1 MPAVAPCGAP
11 ASEQRAAAQTYR
23 SVKSL
28 DDVRAAMTA
37 ATAAGKPVMLEFY
50 ADWAPFC
57 QVMHREVFPDARVQT
72 LLAKLVW
79 LRADVTAN
87 DATDKAL
94 LKPFGVTGVPQIL
107 FFRRDGQQ
115 RKDLLLAGYSK
126 PEDLV
131 QRLEQALR

>member
-28 DDVRAAMTA
+28 DDVR
-37 ATAAGKPVMLEFY
+37 
-50 ADWAPFC
+50 
-57 QVMHREVFPDARVQT
+57 VQT
-72 LLAKLVW
+72 LLAKVVW